1 MIFRAH
7 LTNTQLPYEP
17 LSERCAVYALNE
29 STDMRK
35 YILEKFIQEERYIQ
49 GPERYDTE
57 IDLGYS
63 MLYRAAW

>member
-1 MIFRAH
+1 
-7 LTNTQLPYEP
+7 
-17 LSERCAVYALNE
+17 
-29 STDMRK
+29 MRK
-35 YILEKFIQEERYIQ
+35 YILEKFIQEQRYIQ